1 MTARPLPASERG
13 LLLLIA
19 VALMASGV
27 AFYAVPDRPA
37 SPLRNDPIML
47 ENVLVVCP
55 TFRDARAIHLNTATP
70 EELVRLQGI
79 GEVLAGRIVAYREEH
94 GPFASLERLTDV
106 SGIGPKLVEA
116 IRGLVTLGEEETV
129 GSPDQ

>member
-1 MTARPLPASERG
+1 MNARPLPAPERG

-19 VALMASGV
+19 AALMASGV
-27 AFYAVPDRPA
+27 AFYTVRDRPP
-37 SPLRNDPIML
+37 SPLRNDPIVV

-70 EELVRLQGI
+70 EELVRLPGI

-94 GPFASLERLTDV
+94 GPFASIDRLTDV
-106 SGIGPKLVEA
+106 SGIGSKLVEA
-116 IRGLVTLGEEETV
+116 VRELVTLGEEETA